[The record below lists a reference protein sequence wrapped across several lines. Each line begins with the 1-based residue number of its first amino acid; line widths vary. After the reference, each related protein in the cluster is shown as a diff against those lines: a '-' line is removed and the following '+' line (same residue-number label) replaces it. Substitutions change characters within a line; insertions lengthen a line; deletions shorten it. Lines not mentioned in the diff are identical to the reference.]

1 MAKCEERKS
10 LPTMLKF
17 SLQNWVFYRIEI
29 RRTVLEQPIRIE
41 YLIKQK
47 PRRAL
52 TLQVKRI
59 ADRKKGL
66 IKEVGSSQSFFIS

>member
-1 MAKCEERKS
+1 
-10 LPTMLKF
+10 MLKF

-59 ADRKKGL
+59 ADSKKGL